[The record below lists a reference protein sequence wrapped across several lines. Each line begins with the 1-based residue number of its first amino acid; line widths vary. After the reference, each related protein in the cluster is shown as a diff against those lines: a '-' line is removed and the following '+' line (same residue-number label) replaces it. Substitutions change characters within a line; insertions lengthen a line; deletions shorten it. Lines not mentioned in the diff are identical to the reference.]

1 MDQKKKDNLKILGI
15 VLLFLL
21 LLYLSFKASQTIK
34 ELEQSQQSITAQLI
48 DSLETYQ
55 RKDSAWVAE
64 RKAIVANVGTLKS
77 LIYSKD
83 SLIAAL
89 AKKVNKQTPVVIGH
103 QTETKTEVVGVPT
116 IDSSKNDCKPTYHY
130 TFKDRWQ
137 YGTIDA
143 APDRMH
149 LQLTS
154 INEFHYTVE
163 WKKTGWFK
171 PRIAYVE
178 ATNLN
183 PRTVTTE
190 LQGLIIQPPKASA
203 KEKLTASGILIGI
216 GFALGL
222 MIK

>member
-1 MDQKKKDNLKILGI
+1 MKQKKNNDLKTLAII
-15 VLLFLL
+15 LLFLL
-21 LLYLSFKASQTIK
+21 LLFLSFKASRMIK
-34 ELEQSQQSITAQLI
+34 DLEQSQGSIVAQLT

-64 RKAIVANVGTLKS
+64 RKAIVANVGTLKT

-83 SLIAAL
+83 SMIAVL
-89 AKKVNKQTPVVIGH
+89 AKKVNNHTPVVIGH
-103 QTETKTEVVGVPT
+103 QTETTIDIVGVPT
-116 IDSSKNDCKPTYHY
+116 IDTTKNNSLPTYHY

-137 YGTIDA
+137 YGSIDA

-149 LQLTS
+149 LRFTS

-183 PRTVTTE
+183 PRTITTNV
-190 LQGLIIQPPKASA
+190 QGLVIQPPKASV
-203 KEKLTASGILIGI
+203 KEKVTASGILIGI